1 MPRGASIAA
10 KATAEALLVG
20 AIVVVLVTDVLDG
33 TPLDRW
39 PFVVGNIVVGLL
51 GWVRPAYA
59 GWTLIG
65 LFAALGLVVLV
76 GGDTLEASTVSVVWG
91 RSPARSSSAR
101 STSPPIGWKGREP
114 PRSGRRRG
122 RAWCRIGI
130 HEYVTATAGD
140 ERFLRCKHCGK
151 YGGAGGAWGA
161 FTYRR

>member
-39 PFVVGNIVVGLL
+39 PFVVGNVVVGLL

-76 GGDTLEASTVSVVWG
+76 GGDTLEASTVSVVWTLAG
-91 RSPARSSSAR
+91 PLVVGALFLAADRLEGARAAA
-101 STSPPIGWKGREP
+101 E
-114 PRSGRRRG
+114 GRRRG